1 MNFVCSSEVTESLE
15 VSVFTWN
22 DLVLFAK
29 SCKECTP
36 KHFFQVFGKPKTS
49 TGRPFCPNQLIWTV
63 APLQGWLSPQ
73 REVSLFVTIWCRL
86 QKVLKS
92 GSRFFYSFYVYLATL
107 LSESTPMNCASSST
121 LTNSQE
127 TSAFICNT

>member
-1 MNFVCSSEVTESLE
+1 MNFVCSSEVTESLEVSVFTWNDLVLFAKSYKECTPKHFFQVFGKPKTSSE

-49 TGRPFCPNQLIWTV
+49 TDRLFCPNQLIWTV
-63 APLQGWLSPQ
+63 
-73 REVSLFVTIWCRL
+73 
-86 QKVLKS
+86 
-92 GSRFFYSFYVYLATL
+92 L
-107 LSESTPMNCASSST
+107 LCKGG
-121 LTNSQE
+121 
-127 TSAFICNT
+127 